1 MSDGAGNE
9 EATLY
14 RLLAVAAPA
23 SAPPGETLT
32 TRQKETVD
40 NDVETFNLDIGV
52 GHDVRATG
60 L

>member
-1 MSDGAGNE
+1 LSDSAPSE
-9 EATLY
+9 EVTLY

-40 NDVETFNLDIGV
+40 NDVEALNLDAAV
-52 GHDVRATG
+52 ADNV
-60 L
+60 